1 MLGLSWAVRGGVKPT
16 KFGKWVIITG
26 ATDGIGKALGFQFA
40 KAGMSVVLISRTAS
54 KLDAVAAEIKE
65 KYPQVET
72 KTLAIDY
79 SKFDQT
85 AVDKVK
91 ALVESIKADLGI
103 LVNNVGMSYSF
114 PQFFHE
120 LSDQDVND
128 LMTLNVQS
136 TTLMTK
142 IVLPAMVEN
151 NRGAVLNIGS
161 FAGLFPNP
169 LLAEYCASKAY
180 VQQLSSSLATE
191 YASKGI
197 VFQCHV
203 PLYVVSKLSKFKRSS
218 FNIPSAETY
227 AAKVVKSIGN
237 GQQVVSAH
245 LPHRIITAIIP
256 YLPASFY
263 QSKLLGMHL
272 GIRKKG
278 LAKLER
284 EKNAKKT
291 E

>member
-1 MLGLSWAVRGGVKPT
+1 MRSGVKPT
-16 KFGKWVIITG
+16 NFGKWVVITG

-65 KYPQVET
+65 KYPDAEV

-79 SKFDQT
+79 SNFDQ
-85 AVDKVK
+85 AAIGKVK
-91 ALVESIKADLGI
+91 ALLESIKGELGI

-120 LSDQDVND
+120 LSDEDVDN
-128 LMTLNVQS
+128 LMTLNVRS
-136 TTLMTK
+136 TTVMTRL
-142 IVLPAMVEN
+142 VLPAMVEN
-151 NRGAVLNIGS
+151 KKGAVLNIGS

-180 VQQLSSSLATE
+180 VEKLSSSLATE
-191 YASKGI
+191 YAGKGI

-203 PLYVVSKLSKFKRSS
+203 PLYVVSKLSKFKRAS
-218 FNIPSAETY
+218 FNIPSADTY
-227 AAKVVKSIGN
+227 AAKVVKSLGN

-245 LPHRIITAIIP
+245 LPHRLITAFIA
-256 YLPASFY
+256 YVPASFY

-278 LAKLER
+278 LAKLAR
-284 EKNAKKT
+284 EQESKKDQ
-291 E
+291 